1 MEENR
6 RLAGEVDS
14 AIGARLKAVRLLK
27 DVSQASLAD
36 GAGMT
41 FQQVQKYE
49 HGQSRMAVS
58 TLLKF
63 AAVLNVPPEALL
75 PPISRSDDPLNG
87 LATLLGERGVVPLL
101 KQIALIPEDRRGEVV
116 RALKKIVG

>member
-1 MEENR
+1 M
-6 RLAGEVDS
+6 
-14 AIGARLKAVRLLK
+14 IC
-27 DVSQASLAD
+27 ASLNLLFFTSVSLRD
-36 GAGMT
+36 GL
-41 FQQVQKYE
+41 
-49 HGQSRMAVS
+49 S
-58 TLLKF
+58 LKPRDQEGGRS
-63 AAVLNVPPEALL
+63 LNVPPEALL